1 MKNLFLAI
9 ALTGF
14 VGAASLNT
22 VSAFAPSKVV
32 MGGGEECKK
41 DKKCKKG
48 ASCCKSKTTATAGN
62 EKKTCSSGEAKKCC
76 SSSKTQAKTT
86 TGTAIPATSDTKVDS
101 KSKQAVE

>member
-22 VSAFAPSKVV
+22 VSAFAPSKVTV
-32 MGGGEECKK
+32 GGGEECKK

-48 ASCCKSKTTATAGN
+48 SACCKSKTATASTGN
-62 EKKTCSSGEAKKCC
+62 EKKTCSSGETTKKCC
-76 SSSKTQAKTT
+76 SHSKATT
-86 TGTAIPATSDTKVDS
+86 SATPATSDVKTDTKTAE
-101 KSKQAVE
+101 AVK